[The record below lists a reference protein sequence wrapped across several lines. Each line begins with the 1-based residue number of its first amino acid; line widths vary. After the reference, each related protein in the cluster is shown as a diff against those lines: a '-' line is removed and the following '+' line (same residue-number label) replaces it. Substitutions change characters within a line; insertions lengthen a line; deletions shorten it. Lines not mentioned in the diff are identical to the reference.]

1 MRQRKT
7 RVIMSGGRA
16 FVVNAG
22 RKPVSEISDR
32 AKRYRANSP
41 ENRPPGRKQCGY
53 CGALKNVGVDHVD
66 GNEDNGAPHN
76 LLYACK
82 SCNGKK
88 AAVTKRA
95 GLGKLTRQFN
105 PGRARSGNR
114 SLKEYGDAIKVMRGD
129 FPGDVAAAVRT
140 IHSTPASVRSA
151 YTSRSWP
158 TRKAI
163 YGPSGRAQGELPF

>member
-1 MRQRKT
+1 MRKRVT
-7 RVIMSGGRA
+7 RVLMGRT
-16 FVVNAG
+16 FVKNAG
-22 RKPVSEISDR
+22 AKPVSEISDR

-41 ENRPPGRKQCGY
+41 ANRPPGPKQCGY
-53 CGALKNVGVDHVD
+53 CGARKNVGVDHVD
-66 GNEDNGAPHN
+66 GNEDNGASHN

-95 GLGKLTRQFN
+95 GLGKLTRQMN
-105 PGRARSGNR
+105 PARARAQNQR
-114 SLKEYGDAIKVMRGD
+114 SLKAYGDAIKVMRGD

-140 IHSTPASVRSA
+140 IHATPASVRSA

-163 YGPSGRAQGELPF
+163 YGPSGRGQGELPF